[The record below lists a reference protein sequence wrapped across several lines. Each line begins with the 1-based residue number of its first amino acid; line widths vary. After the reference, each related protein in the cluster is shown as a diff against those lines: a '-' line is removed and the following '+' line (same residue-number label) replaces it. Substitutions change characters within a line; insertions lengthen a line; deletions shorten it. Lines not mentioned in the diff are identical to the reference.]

1 MVARVATFHTLDPDR
16 LDQAAVSRLRK
27 IVRETPGFVAGYHLS
42 DPRSRKGL
50 SILILE
56 SPDAGRHIAAALDE
70 RAPCGHRSRHRGVLQ
85 RRGVLAGEGH
95 RRGGGAR

>member
-16 LDQAAVSRLRK
+16 LDQAAVARLRK

-42 DPRSRKGL
+42 APRSARAL

-56 SPDAGRHIAAALDE
+56 SPEVGRDIAEALD
-70 RAPCGHRSRHRGVLQ
+70 
-85 RRGVLAGEGH
+85 
-95 RRGGGAR
+95 ARPTGDRVGIDPDTVEFFSVEAF

>member
-42 DPRSRKGL
+42 DPRSGKGL

-56 SPDAGRHIAAALDE
+56 SPDVGRDIADALD
-70 RAPCGHRSRHRGVLQ
+70 
-85 RRGVLAGEGH
+85 
-95 RRGGGAR
+95 ARPTEDRVGIDPDIVEFFSVEAF